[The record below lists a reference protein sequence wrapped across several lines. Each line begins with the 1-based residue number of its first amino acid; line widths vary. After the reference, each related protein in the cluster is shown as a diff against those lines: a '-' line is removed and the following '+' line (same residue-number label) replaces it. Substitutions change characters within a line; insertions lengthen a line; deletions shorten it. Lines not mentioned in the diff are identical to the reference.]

1 MKYLFLVL
9 VLLISITACDGDID
23 TEKKD
28 AVSIHEKHT
37 LHAISSEKLRV
48 IMQDM
53 YSSAYNSGV
62 PDLQDGKLSEEKM
75 ADLVEA
81 VEELLFH
88 AEMLSTGQ
96 PSVKLNETEL
106 ATFRAMAGQLYTET
120 LNLQQLTEYY
130 DYHAIE
136 PAYERL
142 NQTCI
147 ACHNLFRDR

>member
-1 MKYLFLVL
+1 MKYLFPVL

-28 AVSIHEKHT
+28 AVSVQDKHT

-96 PSVKLNETEL
+96 PAVKLNETEL

>member
-1 MKYLFLVL
+1 
-9 VLLISITACDGDID
+9 
-23 TEKKD
+23 
-28 AVSIHEKHT
+28 
-37 LHAISSEKLRV
+37 
-48 IMQDM
+48 M

-62 PDLQDGKLSEEKM
+62 PDLQDGKISEEKM